1 MSVMDVMV
9 PNVRPKDID
18 TTVKVKV
25 MIGTSPLLNE
35 LGNKL
40 PLTPRRMACGMKDS
54 RIMIIVK
61 TDNTTSEMA
70 RACRCR

>member
-18 TTVKVKV
+18 MTVKVKV
-25 MIGTSPLLNE
+25 MIGMSPLLNE

-40 PLTPRRMACGMKDS
+40 PLTPRRMA
-54 RIMIIVK
+54 
-61 TDNTTSEMA
+61 
-70 RACRCR
+70 

>member
-40 PLTPRRMACGMKDS
+40 PLTPRRMAWGMKDR

-70 RACRCR
+70 RACLWR

>member
-25 MIGTSPLLNE
+25 MIGMSPLLNE

-40 PLTPRRMACGMKDS
+40 PLIPRRMA
-54 RIMIIVK
+54 
-61 TDNTTSEMA
+61 
-70 RACRCR
+70 